1 MENLVTDKKSGLS
14 IKKSIFVVISFLVL
28 DFVFRVIWESLSTS
42 LQSAGINVNNVNT
55 YAHELI
61 SIITYS
67 IFIKVYKLIV
77 PNKLKFSNTIKIYK
91 YIFIALI
98 IIGYIFIY
106 DNTLNLFL
114 CKLTTNSWYNEFIK
128 ESLDS
133 PIIMIIGA
141 IIVAPIFEEILCRGI
156 ILEGL
161 LLRNKPYIS
170 IIISS
175 LIFSIMHGNLVQ
187 IPNAFFIGVIIGI
200 IYYKTKSLLPCIFAH
215 FTNNF
220 FVTIDYCNPGLYNA
234 DKFSIVKLSIGII
247 LFVGSIWVV
256 RNKSNNTN

>member
-77 PNKLKFSNTIKIYK
+77 PNKLKFSNTIKIDK

-98 IIGYIFIY
+98 IIGYI
-106 DNTLNLFL
+106 T
-114 CKLTTNSWYNEFIK
+114 S
-128 ESLDS
+128 
-133 PIIMIIGA
+133 
-141 IIVAPIFEEILCRGI
+141 V
-156 ILEGL
+156 
-161 LLRNKPYIS
+161 
-170 IIISS
+170 
-175 LIFSIMHGNLVQ
+175 
-187 IPNAFFIGVIIGI
+187 
-200 IYYKTKSLLPCIFAH
+200 
-215 FTNNF
+215 
-220 FVTIDYCNPGLYNA
+220 
-234 DKFSIVKLSIGII
+234 
-247 LFVGSIWVV
+247 
-256 RNKSNNTN
+256 